1 MHPVVAALVILAL
14 ITVGEIVSLKS
25 KARIPMLLIVMLG
38 LLILFQ
44 TNIVPESIIEAST
57 FTVVGTVLQPA
68 ILVHM
73 GTLIPIS
80 VMKKQ
85 YKAVLITAIGLVFS
99 VATILLVM
107 PLFFDYGTA
116 VAGAG
121 PLTGGLIAYLVT
133 EEALQ
138 AAGLASLVAIP
149 IIVLSIQGLVGMP
162 LTSLLLHRYGL
173 KIRRYMDEG
182 NYQTAVTTEGN
193 TGISKNVLEEEP
205 EKKMLIPEKYLN
217 SNFILLFMIFIG
229 GAISVGLDSLTGIN
243 YSLYG
248 LVIGIFGSYIGFYP
262 KNVLERANGFTVA
275 MVGLIVIV
283 LSGLVGLSFSDI
295 LNILPAV
302 AAIIVIGTLGLSI
315 GGFIGSK
322 IFKWD
327 PLKGI
332 SVTLTAMY
340 GFPGDYLI
348 SNEISRSI
356 GRNKEEREK
365 ILNDILTPM
374 LIGGFT
380 SVTVGSVVIASL
392 LVETL

>member
-1 MHPVVAALVILAL
+1 MHPVVASLIILAL
-14 ITVGEIVSLKS
+14 ISVGEIISLKS
-25 KARIPMLLIVMLG
+25 RERIPMLLIVMLG

-57 FTVVGTVLQPA
+57 FTVVGAVLQPA

-73 GTLIPIS
+73 GTLIPVS

-85 YKAVLITAIGLVFS
+85 YKAVLITALGLVFS
-99 VATILLVM
+99 VTTILIVV

-121 PLTGGLIAYLVT
+121 PITGGLIAYLVT

-138 AAGLASLVAIP
+138 AAGLTSLVAIP
-149 IIVLSIQGLVGMP
+149 IIILSIQGLVGMP

-173 KIRRYMDEG
+173 KIRRHMDEG
-182 NYQTAVTTEGN
+182 TYQAAATTEEN
-193 TGISKNVLEEEP
+193 GIEES

-262 KNVLERANGFTVA
+262 KNALERANGFTVA

-295 LNILPAV
+295 LSIFPAV
-302 AAIIVIGTLGLSI
+302 IAIIIIGTIGLSI
-315 GGFIGSK
+315 GGYIGAK

-332 SVTLTAMY
+332 SVALTAMY

-348 SNEISRSI
+348 SKEISRSI
-356 GRNKEEREK
+356 GRDKEESEK

-392 LVETL
+392 LVKTL